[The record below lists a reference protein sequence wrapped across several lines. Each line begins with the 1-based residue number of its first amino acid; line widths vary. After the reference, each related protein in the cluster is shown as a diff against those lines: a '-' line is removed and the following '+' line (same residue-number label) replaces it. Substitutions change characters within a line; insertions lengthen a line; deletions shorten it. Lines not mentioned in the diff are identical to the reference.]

1 MMFVDVLLE
10 AVLKAYGGMAVI
22 FVVLTAIELTFRRGS
37 QSLALRKAGLGF
49 WIIAIPISAFMATAL
64 SWLWATLGV
73 TPILQLEISREIG
86 LAGPVGWVLGPLLGA
101 LVGDFFGYWYHRIQ
115 HKWLWP
121 IHAVHHSIRDLSA
134 INSYHH
140 ASDALFTTALVTLP
154 TTLIVVSTGN
164 SIAVMTL
171 FLLLQPTFL
180 HSPSSLHFG
189 PLRHVIADNRYHR
202 IHHSVEPRH
211 FDKNFAILFSFW
223 DRLFGTAYDPAP
235 DEWPEVGLAEVNQ
248 PNGLREWLDLP
259 LRLGGGGSDTPIE
272 STQVA
277 AGDKGES
284 LQPQ

>member
-1 MMFVDVLLE
+1 MFADVLVE
-10 AVLKAYGGMAVI
+10 ATLKAYGAMATI
-22 FVVLTAIELTFRRGS
+22 FVVLTAIELVFRRGN
-37 QSLALRKAGLGF
+37 QTLALRKLGLGF

-64 SWLWATLGV
+64 SWLWAKLGV
-73 TPILQLEISREIG
+73 TPLFQLEISREIG

-101 LVGDFFGYWYHRIQ
+101 LVGDFFGYWYHRVQ
-115 HKWLWP
+115 HTWLWP

-154 TTLIVVSTGN
+154 TTLFVVSTGD

-223 DRLFGTAYDPAP
+223 DRLFGTAYHPAP
-235 DEWPEVGLAEVNQ
+235 DEWPDVGLAEVDQ
-248 PNGLREWLDLP
+248 PRGLTEWLDLP
-259 LRLGGGGSDTPIE
+259 LRLQRRASETPNEQNQAQAVGS
-272 STQVA
+272 A
-277 AGDKGES
+277 ES